1 MIDLTKQYRTRDG
14 REVINLTERHDNPS
28 YPIVGHITGVGYGA
42 WTEEGHYYTPNT
54 QHEKDLI
61 EVESAKPALLLDLT
75 KPLQTKA
82 QRPVRILSTE
92 GKEPYPIVGYIGDS
106 PRPTAWTQEGKCH
119 NDAPVA
125 NLENVPPARH
135 VGYVNV
141 YGDDGDG
148 YTYAVRKDRA
158 TADERAGDGRIACVR
173 IEYTEGQFDE

>member
-1 MIDLTKQYRTRDG
+1 MLDLTKKYKTVDG
-14 REVINLTERHDNPS
+14 RPVINLRTREDNDI
-28 YPIVGHITGVGYGA
+28 YPLIGHIEGHGSAA
-42 WTEEGHYYTPNT
+42 WTAKGHYYIDDKKHPLS
-54 QHEKDLI
+54 LI
-61 EVESAKPALLLDLT
+61 EAKPALLLDLT

-141 YGDDGDG
+141 YQDGQAQG
-148 YTYAVRKDRA
+148 YKLKRTREE
-158 TADERAGDGRIACVR
+158 ADQIASPLVNRIACVR
-173 IEYTEGQFDE
+173 IEYTEGQFDD

>member
-1 MIDLTKQYRTRDG
+1 MLDLTKQYRTVDG
-14 REVINLTERHDNPS
+14 RRVINLRIQRNNL
-28 YPIVGHITGVGYGA
+28 YPIIGHIEGFGSAAWSANGY
-42 WTEEGHYYTPNT
+42 YYRNNNSHPFSLVEDTPVNT
-54 QHEKDLI
+54 
-61 EVESAKPALLLDLT
+61 LDLT
-75 KPLQTKA
+75 KPVQTKA

-141 YGDDGDG
+141 YQDGQAQG
-148 YTYAVRKDRA
+148 YKLKRTREEADQLTPN
-158 TADERAGDGRIACVR
+158 TAKRIACVR
-173 IEYTEGQFDE
+173 IEYTEGQFDD